1 MAIHSYCTV
10 GDIDQGDHN
19 QIILKSI
26 QFLPFD
32 RFRHFD
38 ITRSDGLIVYGEL
51 ITYQQDIELR
61 EPKGIA
67 ISAI

>member
-1 MAIHSYCTV
+1 MHSYCNV

-38 ITRSDGLIVYGEL
+38 FTRSDGLIVCREL
-51 ITYQQDIELR
+51 ITDQSGIELQ
-61 EPKGIA
+61 ESKGTA
-67 ISAI
+67 TSAI